1 MKANIRTKANDD
13 DLHIARRMLA
23 LIGEGVSRGQTVEC
37 ERDELQGHVPQPNVQ
52 PGRHSTWPNTRKVE
66 HLGH

>member
-1 MKANIRTKANDD
+1 
-13 DLHIARRMLA
+13 MLA